1 MIEGI
6 IVGVIIAVATIL
18 INSIIHRIG
27 VQTRT
32 DRLEEKID
40 ELTEGHKVTMQVLLP
55 LVLAVFIGFFFLFNE
70 VYDGPTKTI
79 SGEIT
84 SFDKGSH
91 SRYGSTPMHIE
102 IDDKIFL
109 PSPEETEKY
118 SIYNAEPTPYVE
130 TFHKCV
136 LLYIPYWLR
145 CDKNS

>member
-55 LVLAVFIGFFFLFNE
+55 LVLAVKGEKPNGE
-70 VYDGPTKTI
+70 V
-79 SGEIT
+79 E
-84 SFDKGSH
+84 
-91 SRYGSTPMHIE
+91 RAM
-102 IDDKIFL
+102 
-109 PSPEETEKY
+109 
-118 SIYNAEPTPYVE
+118 A
-130 TFHKCV
+130 
-136 LLYIPYWLR
+136 LLNDYLI
-145 CDKNS
+145 KK